1 MLSIQTDEF
10 IEAIQKGDQSRV
22 NQLLTSTP
30 ELKNTKT
37 KDGVSV
43 ILHAFYYGH
52 PEIARS
58 IAEKKSDLDIFEA
71 SVLGKLERVKSL
83 TEQDDGTVKK
93 YSPDGFT
100 ALALAAYLGQ
110 KEVSEYLIT
119 EGADVN
125 AVARNPTG
133 FTALTG
139 ATANNHTEIAKFL
152 VSKGANIN
160 HRYEEGVSPLMEAAL
175 NGNLELVNFFIDNGA
190 SINAK
195 MKDGK
200 SPLSFAME
208 KNHTAVVEALK
219 RHGAH

>member
-10 IEAIQKGDQSRV
+10 IEAIQKGDQPRV

-37 KDGVSV
+37 KDGVSA
-43 ILHAFYYGH
+43 ILQAFYYGH

-58 IAEKKSDLDIFEA
+58 IAEKKNDLDIFEA
-71 SVLGKLERVKSL
+71 SVLGKLERVKNL
-83 TEQDDGTVKK
+83 TKQDHGTVKK

-110 KEVSEYLIT
+110 KEVSEHLIT

-133 FTALTG
+133 FTPLTG

-152 VSKGANIN
+152 VRKGANIN
-160 HRYEEGVSPLMEAAL
+160 HRYEEGVSPLMEASM

-200 SPLSFAME
+200 SPLSFAIE
-208 KNHTAVVEALK
+208 KNHTAVVEVLK
-219 RHGAH
+219 RRGAH